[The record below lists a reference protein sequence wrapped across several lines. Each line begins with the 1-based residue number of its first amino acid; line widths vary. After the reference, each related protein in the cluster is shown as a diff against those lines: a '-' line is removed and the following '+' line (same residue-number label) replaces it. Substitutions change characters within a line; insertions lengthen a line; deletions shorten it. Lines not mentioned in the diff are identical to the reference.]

1 MMEKPGR
8 QFAFTLIELML
19 GMAIAALV
27 MGSVLSAMQTG
38 LNAYK
43 QGQESM
49 ELYQSARI
57 GLRKV
62 SEELRFALS
71 ANAFWR
77 PLDDYKDERFNDFLQ
92 RKAMDNAAFVAE
104 RDPGAI
110 RFQGDNHSVL
120 FVRKV
125 YQLGLKPPFDLQEC
139 RIFASADGKLMLEIV
154 RSLLEIKQASWFFQY
169 VFNAN
174 LSGQVISDG
183 GHPLRFREVSNP
195 EEIPLMDFIGNW
207 GMKNQTSVICDGVKS
222 ISFRFTNGERWEN
235 SWDSQQ
241 VVTNY
246 RVSNQSPN
254 FNPDKDVQMRE
265 KGPPAIVEI
274 LLELENR
281 DILSTTTDIP
291 SGTMQGGMLIDTRPP
306 APPVN
311 PAAQAPKTATNETP
325 SAAPGS

>member
-1 MMEKPGR
+1 MKEKRRR
-8 QFAFTLIELML
+8 QEAFTLIELML
-19 GMAIAALV
+19 AMAIAALV
-27 MGSVLSAMQTG
+27 MGSVFSAMQAG

-77 PLDDYKDERFNDFLQ
+77 PVDDYKDERFNDFLQ
-92 RKAMDNAAFVAE
+92 RKAMNNAAFVAE

-110 RFQGDNHSVL
+110 RFQGDSHSVL

-139 RIFASADGKLMLEIV
+139 RIYAAADGRLMLEIV

-169 VFNAN
+169 VFSAN

-183 GHPLRFREVSNP
+183 GRPLRFREITNP
-195 EEIPLMDFIGNW
+195 EEIPLLNFIGNR
-207 GMKNQTSVICDGVKS
+207 GVKNQASAICEGVKS
-222 ISFRFTNGERWEN
+222 ISFRYTDGERWEN

-254 FNPDKDVQMRE
+254 FNPDKDVMMRE

-291 SGTMQGGMLIDTRPP
+291 SGTMQGGMLIDSRPP
-306 APPVN
+306 APAAN
-311 PAAQAPKTATNETP
+311 PAAQPPKSPTNETP
-325 SAAPGS
+325 SAAPRS